1 MIRLVAVTVLA
12 LALGACASG
21 PEREAERA
29 RTQQIVHTQVQLAA
43 GYIERGQ
50 LDIARQHLDKA
61 LELDADSPAANSLM
75 GVLQWRLER
84 YDEAERH
91 FRRSLRTEP
100 PEPELQNNYAVF
112 LCARGK
118 FDDAI
123 KLFDEVAGNPAYRTP
138 AAAFENAGLCLM
150 RRPAPA
156 AAEQYF
162 RKALERNPQQSK
174 SLLNMARL
182 SHNKGQ
188 NLAARGFMQ
197 RYLQISPDSAESLL
211 LATRIERALRDRNAE
226 ASYALRLR
234 NKFPNSP
241 EAAQLERELRKT
253 GKR

>member
-1 MIRLVAVTVLA
+1 MIRSTLAVVLVVLVA
-12 LALGACASG
+12 GCASG

-29 RTQQIVHTQVQLAA
+29 RTRQVVHTQVQLAA

-50 LDIARQHLDKA
+50 LDIARMHLDRA
-61 LELDADSPAANSLM
+61 LDLDEDSPAANSLM

-84 YDEAERH
+84 YDDADRY
-91 FRRSLRTEP
+91 FQRSLRTEP
-100 PEPELQNNYAVF
+100 VDPDIQNNYAVF
-112 LCARGK
+112 RCARGK
-118 FDDAI
+118 YDEAVR
-123 KLFDEVAGNPAYRTP
+123 LFEEVARNPAYRTP

-150 RRPAPA
+150 KKPAPE
-156 AAEQYF
+156 AAEKYF
-162 RKALERNPQQSK
+162 RQALTSNPQQPK

-182 SHNKGQ
+182 SHRKGQ

-197 RYLQISPDSAESLL
+197 RYLQAAPDSAESLL
-211 LATRIERALRDRNAE
+211 LAVHIERALRNRNAE

-234 NKFPNSP
+234 NRYPNSP

>member
-1 MIRLVAVTVLA
+1 MLVLA
-12 LALGACASG
+12 ATLTACASG

-29 RTQQIVHTQVQLAA
+29 RTQQLVQTQVQLAA

-50 LDIARQHLDKA
+50 LDIARKHLDKA
-61 LELDADSPAANSLM
+61 LELDEKSPAANSLM

-91 FRRSLRTEP
+91 FRRSLDTEP
-100 PEPELQNNYAVF
+100 VDPDVQNNYAVF

-118 FDDAI
+118 H
-123 KLFDEVAGNPAYRTP
+123 DEAVRLLEQVARNPAYRTP
-138 AAAFENAGLCLM
+138 ASAYENAGLCLL
-150 RRPAPA
+150 RKPAPA

-162 RKALERNPQQSK
+162 RKALERNPQQAK
-174 SLLNMARL
+174 SLLSMARL

-188 NLAARGFMQ
+188 NLQARGFMQ
-197 RYLQISPDSAESLL
+197 RYLQAAPDSGESLL
-211 LATRIERALRDRNAE
+211 LAVHIERALRDQNAE

-241 EAAQLERELRKT
+241 EAAQLERETRKT